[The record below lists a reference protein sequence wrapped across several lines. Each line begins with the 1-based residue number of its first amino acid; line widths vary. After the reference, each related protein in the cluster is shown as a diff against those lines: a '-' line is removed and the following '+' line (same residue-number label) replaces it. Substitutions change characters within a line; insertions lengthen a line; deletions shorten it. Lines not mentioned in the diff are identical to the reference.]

1 VHYGGTGYTARWWRH
16 GYVAMAAWLAVM
28 VLGGSSAATWLGG
41 GGGVVSGGGG
51 GGVFCKVAAWV
62 GK

>member
-1 VHYGGTGYTARWWRH
+1 MARWWRH